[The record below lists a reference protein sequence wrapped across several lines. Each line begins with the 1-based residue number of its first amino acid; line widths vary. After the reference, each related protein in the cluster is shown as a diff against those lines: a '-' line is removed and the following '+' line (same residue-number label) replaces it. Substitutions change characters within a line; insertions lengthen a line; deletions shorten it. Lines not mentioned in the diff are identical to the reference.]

1 MSNLSKNKTKDYEKP
16 LFDAGYGA
24 IICSQSEYFVHG
36 SKMLESFL
44 VAIVMHT
51 KKAIA
56 KSAKD
61 IKLFNA
67 YNLKTNK
74 FFGSMYAIKLE
85 EMYFGTFVGCK
96 DVILCTDDSF
106 RFEEDD
112 KLYIPIPTS
121 SGEDDHFLLCNY
133 QQEDGEISPKA
144 LIRKLDAKEVT
155 LLSFS
160 KNAELSEALKKCV
173 DLVDF

>member
-1 MSNLSKNKTKDYEKP
+1 MSNLSKNKNNEYEKP

-44 VAIVMHT
+44 VAIAIHT

-56 KSAKD
+56 ISATD
-61 IKLFNA
+61 VKLFSA

-74 FFGSMYAIKLE
+74 FFGSMYAIKLD
-85 EMYFGTFVGCK
+85 EMYFGTFIGCK

-106 RFEEDD
+106 RFVEDD
-112 KLYIPIPTS
+112 KLYIPIPTAT
-121 SGEDDHFLLCNY
+121 GEEDHFLLCSY
-133 QQEDGEISPKA
+133 QQEDGEIEPKA
-144 LIRKLDAKEVT
+144 LIRMLEAKEVT

-160 KNAELSEALKKCV
+160 KRAELCDALKKCV